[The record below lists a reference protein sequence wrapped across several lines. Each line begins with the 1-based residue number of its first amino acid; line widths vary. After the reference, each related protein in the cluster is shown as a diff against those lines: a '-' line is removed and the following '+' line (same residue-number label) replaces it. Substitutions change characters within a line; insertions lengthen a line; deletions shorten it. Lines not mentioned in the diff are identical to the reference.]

1 MADTPT
7 SPGQNWIPL
16 CRLDSIGIGLA
27 RYIEAAD
34 RPLCVVRTG
43 ESDAA
48 VFDDACPHA
57 GGPLSGGHV
66 EDGCLVCPLHQW
78 PFRLADGV
86 CADTNAFRVRKY
98 HSRVRDGMV
107 EIAPPKPH

>member
-1 MADTPT
+1 MPT
-7 SPGQNWIPL
+7 NPPPAPEQWIPL
-16 CRLDSIGIGLA
+16 CRLDAIDVGRAL
-27 RYIEAAD
+27 YVEAAG
-34 RPLCVVRTG
+34 RPLCVVRIG

-86 CADTNAFRVRKY
+86 CADVSHIWVRK
-98 HSRVRDGMV
+98 HLSRVRGGVV
-107 EIAPPKPH
+107 ELADPGAK